1 MAGQRFNI
9 GIAKGIGYR
18 VKYMGGVIAPLF
30 LWGRGVV
37 LGGQNRG
44 DAPHETGGWGW
55 VSLKG

>member
-1 MAGQRFNI
+1 
-9 GIAKGIGYR
+9 
-18 VKYMGGVIAPLF
+18 MGGVIAPLF